1 MGTYAI
7 GIELNYETIKF
18 ENYSTAVALKHYNP
32 IVARGELSK
41 IYENQISSP

>member
-7 GIELNYETIKF
+7 GIELNETIKF